1 MRRCGAL
8 IVSRILQGTVRYFN
22 PVARF
27 MLSSRLHA
35 VMSGRLAL
43 LTFTGRKTGRS
54 YTTPVSYVR
63 EGSSL
68 LVPAGGA
75 WWKNLRNGGGA
86 QVRLRG
92 IWRSVTPE
100 VITEPVALAEV
111 LRRMLAANSA
121 ISIFIGVS
129 PGPGGHPD
137 PEALERERRRGFVVV
152 RLRLDAERGL
162 QVTDAGE
169 LHQTTA
175 KVQISG
181 TRTG

>member
-1 MRRCGAL
+1 MRRRSAL
-8 IVSRILQGTVRYFN
+8 IVSRILQGTVRFFN

-27 MLSSRLHA
+27 ILSSRLHA
-35 VMSGRLAL
+35 VMSGRVAL

-68 LVPAGGA
+68 LIPGGGG
-75 WWKNLRNGGGA
+75 WWKNLGSGRPSRVLLQGT
-86 QVRLRG
+86 
-92 IWRSVTPE
+92 WHSVTPE
-100 VITEPVALAEV
+100 LVSAPNDLAMV
-111 LRRMLAANSA
+111 LQRMLAANPA

-162 QVTDAGE
+162 QVTDVGE

-175 KVQISG
+175 KIQISG
-181 TRTG
+181 TGTG

>member
-1 MRRCGAL
+1 
-8 IVSRILQGTVRYFN
+8 
-22 PVARF
+22 
-27 MLSSRLHA
+27 
-35 VMSGRLAL
+35 
-43 LTFTGRKTGRS
+43 
-54 YTTPVSYVR
+54 
-63 EGSSL
+63 
-68 LVPAGGA
+68 
-75 WWKNLRNGGGA
+75 
-86 QVRLRG
+86 
-92 IWRSVTPE
+92 VTPE